1 MIILFIIKKTV
12 GLRVSADAEIKGLDW
27 SEHGIPYDNVDLAE
41 INDYVPKIEELVDVE
56 NAVPVENFAEPV
68 VDQSKAA
75 ITKLEIVARPEKF
88 SALKEALN
96 EIGVTGMTVTNVM
109 GCGIQKGS
117 TEFYRGVSSEVYLRP
132 KIQINI
138 VVTKVP
144 VEKVV
149 ETVRQTLYTGH
160 IGDGKIFIYTVKN
173 VIKIRTDERGYSAL
187 QGADD

>member
-1 MIILFIIKKTV
+1 
-12 GLRVSADAEIKGLDW
+12 
-27 SEHGIPYDNVDLAE
+27 
-41 INDYVPKIEELVDVE
+41 
-56 NAVPVENFAEPV
+56 
-68 VDQSKAA
+68 
-75 ITKLEIVARPEKF
+75 
-88 SALKEALN
+88 
-96 EIGVTGMTVTNVM
+96 MTVTNVM